1 MSKLSSLEI
10 FNSVLLYLNDYVSN
24 HERKTRALFK
34 KIGDT
39 KGKFHAKMGTTKDR
53 KGMDLTEA
61 QEIKKREGNGTTLP
75 NSCLEN
81 PMDRGAW

>member
-39 KGKFHAKMGTTKDR
+39 KGKFHAKMSTI
-53 KGMDLTEA
+53 KGRNIKDLTKAE
-61 QEIKKREGNGTTLP
+61 
-75 NSCLEN
+75 
-81 PMDRGAW
+81 D

>member
-39 KGKFHAKMGTTKDR
+39 KGKFHAKMGTIKDR
-53 KGMDLTEA
+53 KGMELTEA
-61 QEIKKREGNGTTLP
+61 QEIKKREGKGTTLP